1 MYTIFLGSSSVSMFT
16 LIGHKSFIIRKF
28 KGATIMGIVKEEN
41 TTRNQILKIINKYYQ
56 QIRRIFF
63 CFGEVDL
70 HFGYF
75 YNLINQGID
84 MDTDKNKNFDTLSR
98 DYLKFIDSLDCGRKC
113 EKIIIGPFPNCQL
126 EINDVLRKQKTYNVI
141 DKNLTKS
148 LLKPTVLH
156 RLEYKYQK
164 SRFLKFHSLLHK
176 YCLQY
181 QYKFINTKRVCLNKN
196 LDVKKCLVHKYNKL
210 NVHLNWEPMIQ
221 ELVNACGFKF
231 IHFDQ
236 NFLKKK
242 QLRFYNDRDK
252 RVQER
257 GIINAQLEK
266 KSTKKKS
273 DSSKKNGTLKK
284 GISK

>member
-16 LIGHKSFIIRKF
+16 LIRHKDFIIRKF
-28 KGATIMGIVKEEN
+28 KGASIMGIVKEEN
-41 TTRNQILKIINKYYQ
+41 SIRKQILKIISKYYQ
-56 QIRRIFF
+56 KIRRIFF

-75 YNLINQGID
+75 HNLINRGID

-98 DYLKFIDSLDCGRKC
+98 NYLEFIDSLDFGRKC
-113 EKIIIGPFPNCQL
+113 EKIIIGPFPNCEL
-126 EINDVLRKQKTYNVI
+126 EINDVLRKQKNYNVI
-141 DKNLTKS
+141 DMNVTKS
-148 LLKPTVLH
+148 SLKPGIFH
-156 RLEYKYQK
+156 KLEYKYQK

-181 QYKFINTKRVCLNKN
+181 QYKFISTKRVCLNKN

-210 NVHLNWEPMIQ
+210 NIHLNWEPMIQ

-231 IHFDQ
+231 IHFDK

-242 QLRFYNDRDK
+242 QLLFYDK
-252 RVQER
+252 REQRNQARKKE
-257 GIINAQLEK
+257 NTKLEK
-266 KSTKKKS
+266 KTAKKMVTRQ
-273 DSSKKNGTLKK
+273 KKFSLKREK
-284 GISK
+284 KE